1 MGVKGTGAA
10 ARMALAVVLV
20 GVMAETGISA
30 TAAAR
35 SPLTITFG
43 SWGGSAEN
51 QQLLAIVQQINAR
64 NRGRFIL
71 KNININSN
79 YEQKLEVE
87 LAANSAPDIFYANN
101 SMLPTFESQHV
112 LFNISPY
119 LSHHKNAQ
127 YLDAVEDP
135 ANYLPVTLREATYRG
150 QYYALPWIAM
160 PVVTYVN
167 PVLFRKAHL
176 ALPST
181 SWTWGD
187 FVKDARA
194 ITDAKAGVYGYLQAN
209 GWPPVNLYIWSY
221 GGHILNASGT
231 KSTVDS
237 SQAIAG
243 LTLMST
249 FVKDGIVP
257 PQAAIA
263 NVAIED
269 LFRAGKLGMFIGG
282 ADDGVYNTRGF
293 KATVATVPR
302 GTRQANFLW
311 MADLAVNRRAPD
323 KNVVMDAYFQLL
335 AAIDH
340 WKIVSPVLPF
350 ANARVIESV
359 NLHNPHAPSG
369 HTPASRIAVIMSSL
383 RHARRYRMLKN
394 AAQMAKYWTVLAND
408 LYEPILLQKAT
419 PAQAARTAA
428 KDLDAI
434 IASTH

>member
-1 MGVKGTGAA
+1 MKGTVAA
-10 ARMALAVVLV
+10 ARVALAVVLV
-20 GVMAETGISA
+20 GAIAQTGISV
-30 TAAAR
+30 AAAK
-35 SPLTITFG
+35 SPPVITFG

-64 NRGRFIL
+64 NRGRFVL
-71 KNININSN
+71 KNINVNSN

-87 LAANSAPDIFYANN
+87 LAAGSAPDIFYVNN

-112 LFNISPY
+112 LFNITPY

-135 ANYLPVTLREATYRG
+135 ANYLPVTLREATYHG

-176 ALPST
+176 ALPSMN
-181 SWTWGD
+181 WTWSD
-187 FVKDARA
+187 FLKDARA
-194 ITDAKAGVYGYLQAN
+194 ITDAKAGIYGYLQAN
-209 GWPPVNLYIWSY
+209 GWPPVQLYLWSY

-231 KSTVDS
+231 RATVDS
-237 SQAIAG
+237 QRAIRG
-243 LTLMST
+243 LELMST
-249 FVKDGIVP
+249 FVKDGVVP

-293 KATVATVPR
+293 TATVATVPR
-302 GTRQANFLW
+302 GTHAANFLW

-350 ANARVIESV
+350 ATAKVIESV
-359 NLHNPHAPSG
+359 NLHNPHAPQD
-369 HTPASRIAVIMSSL
+369 HTPASRIPVIMASL
-383 RHARRYRMLKN
+383 KHAQRYRMLKN
-394 AAQMAKYWTVLAND
+394 AAEMGKYWTVLSND
-408 LYEPILLQKAT
+408 LYEPLLLQKET
-419 PAQAARTAA
+419 PQQAAQATAKA
-428 KDLDAI
+428 LDAV
-434 IASTH
+434 IAAGH